1 MKFCLKEFY
10 HELNPRM
17 KGLTYEDLYEASV
30 SDSNVRIIVE
40 KNTIILKSN
49 NKKDDDIGASL
60 NNLIYSG

>member
-1 MKFCLKEFY
+1 MKFCLKDFY
-10 HELNPRM
+10 NELNPRL